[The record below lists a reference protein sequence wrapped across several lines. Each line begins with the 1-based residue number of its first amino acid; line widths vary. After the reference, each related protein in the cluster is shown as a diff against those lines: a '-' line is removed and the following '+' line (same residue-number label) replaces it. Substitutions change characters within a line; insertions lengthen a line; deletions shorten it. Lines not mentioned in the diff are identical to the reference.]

1 MNSEYDVIIVGSG
14 GGALTAAITA
24 RLGGLSALVVEKTP
38 LLGGATALS
47 GGGVWIPDNV
57 FLREA
62 GVKDS
67 AQDIWAYLQA
77 TVGNRVAPE
86 RLRAYVEHGQAMMQL
101 FHDRTRHMRFS
112 HMPGY
117 SDYYPERPG
126 GKPQGR
132 SVEPLPFDLKVLG
145 ETAKRLRPPNMDT
158 KGFAVGGTVFH
169 DVNMLTRTWSGK
181 VAALRL
187 GAQTVLGLLSG
198 KRLSALGQALVGRLL
213 ASLQD
218 LGGMEDVYTDTAFVR
233 LLTEGDR
240 VSGVTVRGPDG
251 QEREIRARRGV
262 LLAAG
267 GFSQSQ
273 PKREQYLPQPTRAE
287 WSSAPE
293 GQTGDILGE
302 CLRLG
307 AALDLMERVWGAP
320 TAMLGGQPAFLVA
333 ERALPGMV
341 IVNGA
346 GERYLNEALP
356 YHEFVDRMYAS
367 DRPAARTVPSWLV
380 MDRKIKDRYI
390 FGGLFPGQPF
400 AKEWLERGDILKAD
414 TIGELARKMG
424 VPSATLEATIRRF
437 NALVRAGAD
446 VDFGRGQSAY
456 DRYYGD
462 PSLPN
467 PNLEEILTP
476 PFYATRVYPGDIGT
490 KGGVL
495 TDDWARV
502 LRENGQPIAGLY
514 ATGNCASAVMGET
527 YPGPGATIGPSMAFG
542 YAAVQ
547 HMLGGQSP
555 QGATR

>member
-14 GGALTAAITA
+14 GGALAAAITA
-24 RLGGLSALVVEKTP
+24 RLGGSSALVIEKTP

-67 AQDIWAYLQA
+67 AHDIWAYLQA

-132 SVEPLPFDLKVLG
+132 SVEPLLFDLNLLG

-181 VAALRL
+181 VAALKM
-187 GAQTVLGLLSG
+187 GVETVISMLSG
-198 KRLSALGQALVGRLL
+198 KKLSALGQALVGRLL
-213 ASLQD
+213 ASLKD

-251 QEREIRARRGV
+251 QERQIRARRGV

-273 PKREQYLPQPTRAE
+273 PKRERYLPQPTQAE

-293 GQTGDILGE
+293 GQSGDILGE

-333 ERALPGMV
+333 ERAQPGMI
-341 IVNGA
+341 IVNSV

-367 DRPAARTVPSWLV
+367 DRPEARTVPSWLV

-400 AKEWLERGDILKAD
+400 PKEWLESGDVLRAD
-414 TIGELARKMG
+414 TLSELARLMNMA
-424 VPSATLEATIRRF
+424 PAALEATVRRF
-437 NALVRAGAD
+437 NALARAGVD

-495 TDDWARV
+495 TDEWARV

-547 HMLGGQSP
+547 HMLGGQPLQS
-555 QGATR
+555 AAR